1 MAELESTKLHS
12 YLKELFAADSQAFV
26 RLTWFSRQ
34 AADEGRAE
42 VASELSAIADRQ
54 LRGALGHLRFLMQ
67 AGDPITDMPIDTSA
81 SSIKSAVDSFNYDCS
96 GHFQWMIQMARDEH
110 LFEVADW
117 LEEVLAEKEGSL
129 SILRRLD
136 GE

>member
-26 RLTWFSRQ
+26 RLTSFAQQ
-34 AADEGRAE
+34 AEGEGLAE
-42 VASELSAIADRQ
+42 VASALRAIADKE
-54 LRGALGHLRFLMQ
+54 LTNALGHLGFLMQ
-67 AGDPITDMPIDTSA
+67 ASDPITDMPMNSSA

-110 LFEVADW
+110 LFDVADW
-117 LEEVLAEKEGSL
+117 LQQVLTEKERSL
-129 SILRRLD
+129 SVLRELD